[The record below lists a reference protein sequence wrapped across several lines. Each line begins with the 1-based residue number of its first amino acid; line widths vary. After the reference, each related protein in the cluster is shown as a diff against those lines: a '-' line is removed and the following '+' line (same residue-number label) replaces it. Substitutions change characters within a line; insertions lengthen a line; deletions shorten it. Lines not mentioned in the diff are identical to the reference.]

1 MLTLAFISFNE
12 GTGGG
17 KDEMSLRTLSRVKGD
32 KCIVDEVSTVN
43 LDEAQGRTG
52 V

>member
-1 MLTLAFISFNE
+1 
-12 GTGGG
+12 
-17 KDEMSLRTLSRVKGD
+17 MSLRTLSRVKGD

-43 LDEAQGRTG
+43 LDEVQGRTG